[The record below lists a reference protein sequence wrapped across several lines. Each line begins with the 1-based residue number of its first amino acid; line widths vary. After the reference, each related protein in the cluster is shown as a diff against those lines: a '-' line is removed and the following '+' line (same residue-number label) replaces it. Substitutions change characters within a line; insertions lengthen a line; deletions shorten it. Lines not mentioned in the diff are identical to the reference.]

1 MVLYAFAHRLLL
13 MFGFFVLV
21 ITAFT
26 AAKINLLGPA
36 AFGWV
41 EWGLSEIGRLYD
53 PNKND
58 IDIAAKLIGAF
69 GSFLMAVW
77 TIHRGWQI
85 AERNLP
91 ARIAE
96 FNARWKRQ
104 VEDARPRTLPMLANH
119 TSIATPYADAH
130 RGWLARHLRWLWD
143 PDRRA
148 TARAQE
154 AVEKCK
160 GEFNVLKTSRVRCRA
175 ELVSAELELG
185 QCFARLG
192 NGEQALHHFQQ
203 AVSVNSSDMDA
214 LELSGKQASALGQSS
229 VATDYFARLE
239 RAAAKSGNTLRRARA
254 MRFQS
259 EILKSEGEPQRVEAK
274 NLLEGALGL
283 LNDAAELEDV
293 AKSEELSLA
302 YGQLCEVQTLRGR
315 LFSARTAFNR
325 ANAHMLR
332 VERLDRAVGQRLAPR
347 LEELLRRLEE
357 AEKDRDSRDAPSQ
370 SPHQDGGTASA
381 ECSGGSDQRNQGA
394 AGK

>member
-13 MFGFFVLV
+13 MFGFFVLLV
-21 ITAFT
+21 TAFT
-26 AAKINLLGPA
+26 AAKMNVLGPSA
-36 AFGWV
+36 SGWV
-41 EWGLSEIGRLYD
+41 EWALSEISRLYA
-53 PNKND
+53 PNKDD
-58 IDIAAKLIGAF
+58 IDTAAKLIGAF
-69 GSFLMAVW
+69 GSLLMAVW

-104 VEDARPRTLPMLANH
+104 IEDARPRRLPLLAEH
-119 TSIATPYADAH
+119 ISIATPYADVRRSWH
-130 RGWLARHLRWLWD
+130 VRHFGWLWD

-160 GEFNVLKTSRVRCRA
+160 GEFSVLKTSRVRCRA

-214 LELSGKQASALGQSS
+214 LELAGKQASALGQSP
-229 VATDYFARLE
+229 VASGYLMRLE
-239 RAAAKSGNTLRRARA
+239 KAAANAGNTLRRARA
-254 MRFQS
+254 MRFRS
-259 EILKSEGEPQRVEAK
+259 EILKSEGEPQRIEAK
-274 NLLEGALGL
+274 NLLESAIGL
-283 LNDAAELEDV
+283 LLDAAELEDA

-302 YGQLCEVQTLRGR
+302 YGQLSEVQTLRGK

-325 ANAHMLR
+325 ANEHMLR
-332 VERLDRAVGQRLAPR
+332 VERLDRTVRQRLAPR
-347 LEELLRRLEE
+347 QEELLRRLEE
-357 AEKDRDSRDAPSQ
+357 AEQDRDSGDAPSQ
-370 SPHQDGGTASA
+370 SPQQHD
-381 ECSGGSDQRNQGA
+381 A
-394 AGK
+394 APEAKSHRAGCERVD